1 MSSISPKLPL
11 QRDFID
17 GYASNKTLKDSIQ
30 QNFKCLM
37 LTSPGERMMDPAFGV
52 GLRRFLFE
60 QSGTDLSSKIIERI
74 HKQTKKYLPFIKI
87 LNVKTRTAGDSEA
100 QSSSSA
106 ATLGIQITY
115 SIIPLQIQDT
125 LEMGINT

>member
-17 GYASNKTLKDSIQ
+17 GYASNKTLRDSIQ

-37 LTSPGERMMDPAFGV
+37 LTSPGERMMDPDFGV

-60 QSGTDLSSKIIERI
+60 QSGTGLSSKLTERI
-74 HKQTKKYLPFIKI
+74 HKQTNKYLPFIKI
-87 LNVKTRTAGDSEA
+87 LNVETRSDGDSEA
-100 QSSSSA
+100 QSTSSA
-106 ATLGIQITY
+106 ATLRVQIVY

-125 LEMGINT
+125 LEIGINT